1 MFLVK
6 FLTVKLLC
14 IYLLCIYL
22 HYIHICIYLLTTNK
36 IEVSQKGPPLQNLID
51 LSAPLSTWKANI
63 CQDSQRRN
71 IILIKTKTS
80 WNHSESICSE
90 LLTAKKKWF
99 CMRIYTPQKNRH
111 LQNFSSDITI
121 PLTKS
126 SLCHYGWII
135 YIYVSGIIS
144 RVFHMPVYWFGYPN

>member
-51 LSAPLSTWKANI
+51 LSAPPL
-63 CQDSQRRN
+63 QLEGQYLPRFP
-71 IILIKTKTS
+71 
-80 WNHSESICSE
+80 
-90 LLTAKKKWF
+90 KKKHHS
-99 CMRIYTPQKNRH
+99 YQ
-111 LQNFSSDITI
+111 D
-121 PLTKS
+121 
-126 SLCHYGWII
+126 
-135 YIYVSGIIS
+135 
-144 RVFHMPVYWFGYPN
+144 

>member
-51 LSAPLSTWKANI
+51 LSAPPLHLEG
-63 CQDSQRRN
+63 QYLPRFP
-71 IILIKTKTS
+71 
-80 WNHSESICSE
+80 
-90 LLTAKKKWF
+90 KKKHHS
-99 CMRIYTPQKNRH
+99 YQ
-111 LQNFSSDITI
+111 D
-121 PLTKS
+121 
-126 SLCHYGWII
+126 
-135 YIYVSGIIS
+135 
-144 RVFHMPVYWFGYPN
+144 